1 MDSQHEI
8 RWLRAQLHATQ
19 QRAERAEQQAALA
32 EQQAALAEQ
41 QVELAERAAASAL
54 EQTLADFLLACHK
67 LYRLIKP
74 VTNLSTATSGPT
86 TDPTHRWCPERIIPW
101 EDFHQRQQE
110 EWRLLHLN
118 ESLWT
123 DRLYPSA
130 VNLEFI
136 GKSIDPIGSEDELRY
151 IERLTLE
158 NMVKTL
164 FESIDFAPELAFQGD
179 ISFENQARFRSD
191 GVDDLTQKT
200 ADVSVSKGYARN
212 IRADQYCVFRKKDEL
227 ARPIVAVEY
236 KAPHKL
242 TIEEISTG
250 LRSEIWPERD
260 VIDKDEDTFNF
271 RCKNLMAAV
280 ITQLFS
286 YMIDR
291 GVQYGYISTGE
302 AFIFGHIPDDP
313 TTFQYSV
320 NIPKDDCVADSENHL
335 ERTAVAQVFAFTLQA
350 LRAGQPG
357 ADWGDRARA
366 KLKRWKVEFL
376 DVLAK
381 IPITERK
388 SREASAYEPSIWLT
402 SPKQRRPYKL
412 RSGCNNSNPERPT
425 EDYDDADDGSADADS
440 PSRSIASRTRR
451 AAGQK
456 KQNERSQR
464 HSTHQHRGNSA
475 PVSKIPIE
483 ERPYCTQE
491 CLQGLCSGYP
501 VDPNCPNAVDHGAQH
516 ISQEMFLQL
525 LLRQINVDRGRQA
538 DCVPLYLY
546 GARGALFKVRL
557 SACGYT
563 MVAKG
568 MENALQRFI
577 IHENKVYK
585 HLESLQGRDIPVC
598 CGWVHLDS
606 PLYFD
611 GVPLDHFL
619 ITSFSGRSVVALE
632 KAGEISEQLRQR
644 LDRERDGSI
653 QKIRAL
659 GVEHGDEADRN
670 SVYNFGTDTL
680 MIIDFDRSTIS
691 RRVPL
696 GMLSPNRKRP
706 AVAILQSGKRGSPKA
721 GYYKSGRHTF
731 HS

>member
-1 MDSQHEI
+1 MDSQDEI
-8 RWLRAQLHATQ
+8 QDEIQRLRAQLHATQ
-19 QRAERAEQQAALA
+19 QRAERAEQQAELA
-32 EQQAALAEQ
+32 EKR
-41 QVELAERAAASAL
+41 VERAERAAASAL
-54 EQTLADFLLACHK
+54 QQNLADYLLACHK

-74 VTNLSTATSGPT
+74 VTNLSTATSGAT
-86 TDPTHRWCPERIIPW
+86 TDPTHRWYPERIVLW

-110 EWRLLHLN
+110 EWRLLNLN

-123 DRLYPSA
+123 DRRYPSA
-130 VNLEFI
+130 ANLDFI
-136 GKSIDPIGSEDELRY
+136 GKSIDPIGSEDDLRY

-164 FESIDFAPELAFQGD
+164 FESIDFGPELALRGD

-191 GVDDLTQKT
+191 GVDDVVRKT
-200 ADVSVSKGYARN
+200 ADMSVSKGYARN

-227 ARPIVAVEY
+227 ARPIEAVEY

-250 LRSEIWPERD
+250 LKSEIWPERD
-260 VIDKDEDTFNF
+260 VIDKDEDTFDF

-302 AFIFGHIPDDP
+302 AFIFGHIPDDA

-320 NIPKDDCVADSENHL
+320 NIPRDDCVSDSENHL

-350 LRAGQPG
+350 LRAGEPG

-366 KLKRWKVEFL
+366 KLKRWKVEFV

-388 SREASAYEPSIWLT
+388 SREASAYEPSVWLT

-425 EDYDDADDGSADADS
+425 DDDNPDDDPADADS
-440 PSRSIASRTRR
+440 PSRPIASRTRR

-456 KQNERSQR
+456 RPSGQLQH
-464 HSTHQHRGNSA
+464 HSTHQQRGNSA
-475 PVSKIPIE
+475 LVDKISIE
-483 ERPYCTQE
+483 ERQYCTQK
-491 CLQGLCSGYP
+491 CLQGLCGGHP
-501 VDPNCPNAVDHGAQH
+501 VDATCPNAADHGSQH
-516 ISQEMFLQL
+516 ISRDVFLQL
-525 LLRQINVDRGRQA
+525 LRQQMNVDRGRQA

-568 MENALQRFI
+568 METTHRRFI
-577 IHENKVYK
+577 IHEYKVYQ
-585 HLESLQGRDIPVC
+585 HLEPLQACDIPVC
-598 CGWVHLDS
+598 CGWLHLDS
-606 PLYFD
+606 PYFFD

-619 ITSFSGRSVVALE
+619 ITAFAGRSVVALE
-632 KAGEISEQLRQR
+632 KAGQISEQLRQR
-644 LDRERDGSI
+644 LDRERNNRI

-670 SVYNFGTDTL
+670 SVYNFGTDTS
-680 MIIDFDRSTIS
+680 MIIDFDRSTIT

-696 GMLSPNRKRP
+696 GALSPNRKGP
-706 AVAILQSGKRGSPKA
+706 AMSILQVGKRGSPRA
-721 GYYKSGRHTF
+721 AYYKSRSVG
-731 HS
+731 S